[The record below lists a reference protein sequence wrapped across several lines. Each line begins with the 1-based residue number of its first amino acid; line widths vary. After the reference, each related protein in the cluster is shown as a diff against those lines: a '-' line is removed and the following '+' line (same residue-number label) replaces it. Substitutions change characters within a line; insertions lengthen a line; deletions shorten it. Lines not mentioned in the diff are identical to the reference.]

1 MNQSRMN
8 AVQGAEAISAQLHTV
23 ALLGCWWPV
32 PPSQQRSVPMRSVTD
47 TVSPLPLLAL
57 QHLEAKSLLFETL
70 HKQVTKTQP
79 PLQRP
84 FPTFLSELLFRP
96 VRTSA

>member
-1 MNQSRMN
+1 MNQSRRN

-23 ALLGCWWPV
+23 ALLGCWRPV
-32 PPSQQRSVPMRSVTD
+32 PPSQQCSVPVRSVTD
-47 TVSPLPLLAL
+47 TASPLPLLAL
-57 QHLEAKSLLFETL
+57 QHLEAKSRLFETL

-84 FPTFLSELLFRP
+84 FPAFLSELIFRP
-96 VRTSA
+96 AQTSG